1 MEMAWPLVSWIM
13 SASSSSSSSSSEYDD
28 NNDDSDYN
36 DDDNEAESPND
47 DVSCDDSVSPSTQS
61 PCQPPSSTVAAAVA
75 ADPSS
80 STSKRRRTDDSGEAV
95 KRVSKKR
102 VWTKEDELELLH
114 GFLDHMTKRRRI
126 TSSRKQKDYVSS
138 FCNEVKPELQ
148 IRFNKSQIVD
158 KLRRL
163 KRKYNQNIANKRSLS
178 LDMQDQFWFK
188 NPHDKAAFEISHEIW
203 NTTDRL
209 GTGDQDQ
216 TVVDDNVPIRTRSQT
231 LRNSTT
237 KGVLDDGSW
246 LNKINN
252 SNNSCGDEGSDT
264 VGLIMGLGLSPI
276 GLMKFGDG
284 GEVVN
289 FHDEK
294 WGEQQIMEL
303 EVYLKRLELVQAQV
317 KAALDKLRSAGSGK
331 DVTLF
336 AKAFYTDDVAA
347 METKRLFFFVVFQL
361 EGGL

>member
-13 SASSSSSSSSSEYDD
+13 SASSSSSSSSSEYDY
-28 NNDDSDYN
+28 NNDDDT
-36 DDDNEAESPND
+36 EAESPND
-47 DVSCDDSVSPSTQS
+47 DVSYDDSVSPTTQS
-61 PCQPPSSTVAAAVA
+61 PCQPPSSTVAAAAAAVD

-95 KRVSKKR
+95 KRVPKKR

-126 TSSRKQKDYVSS
+126 TSSRKRKAYVSS
-138 FCNEVKPELQ
+138 FYNEVKPELQ

-178 LDMQDQFWFK
+178 LDMQDQFCFK
-188 NPHDKAAFEISHEIW
+188 NPHDKATFEISHEIW

-216 TVVDDNVPIRTRSQT
+216 TVVDDNAPIRTRSQT

-252 SNNSCGDEGSDT
+252 SNASCGDEGSDT
-264 VGLIMGLGLSPI
+264 AGLIMGLGLSRI

-284 GEVVN
+284 QVVN
-289 FHDEK
+289 FHGEK
-294 WGEQQIMEL
+294 WGEQQIVEL
-303 EVYLKRLELVQAQV
+303 EVYLKRLESVQAQV
-317 KAALDKLRSAGSGK
+317 KAALDKLRS
-331 DVTLF
+331 
-336 AKAFYTDDVAA
+336 
-347 METKRLFFFVVFQL
+347 
-361 EGGL
+361 